1 MSLNENTSINGTHP
15 VMPPA
20 LCFNPVTRKIG
31 ETIAYCLLFVVSLVG
46 NSFIVIIVPKTKTVR
61 KATNILIV
69 NMAASDLLY
78 PVFLFPKN
86 LTEVYLHSGLV
97 SGDVG
102 ETLCKLVP
110 FIADVSTS
118 VSIQSLVLIA
128 VDRFGTVVFP
138 LRTPFI
144 GSKLCRF
151 LLLATWIISLAF
163 HLPYLFAFSL
173 VEYTEGTKCALQW
186 SEALGDTLSLKNYI
200 LGACISLAYIPL
212 FLIFL
217 LYLIIILKLK
227 SQTTLGE
234 QSANAVKR
242 RVKRELKVLKMSI
255 AIVLGFTICRIPLT
269 IRLLFLFFPPNISMI
284 ESCGFK
290 YFAYVAHFL
299 NHSYCAVNPCIY
311 FIFSG
316 NYREGLKYL
325 FGLRNSS
332 SK

>member
-20 LCFNPVTRKIG
+20 LCFNPVTRRIG

-78 PVFLFPKN
+78 PIFLFPKN

-212 FLIFL
+212 FLVFL

-227 SQTTLGE
+227 PQTTPGE

-269 IRLLFLFFPPNISMI
+269 IRLLLLFFPPNISMI

-290 YFAYVAHFL
+290 YFAYVSHFL
-299 NHSYCAVNPCIY
+299 NHSYCAINPCIY